1 MDKFLPS
8 FLSNNAEPGETDP
21 TNDDPAEGAVTRSRA
36 NNLSAP
42 LTRHQRAL
50 QARRSPSP
58 SPTSQ
63 GHFPFP
69 PPSLDMSTT
78 PTMAN
83 PSSHSIEDII
93 KIATASAQAAARE
106 LAATILTPATPDAAA
121 ASIAAASQTVK
132 KVELPQFDKKNIH
145 TWIRRVEA
153 AFGRAGVTT
162 AKDKFFFIEAKL
174 DVNLN
179 PKINEFLCGES
190 TDDTWDQFLQYLQ
203 EEYGRSKEQQAALF
217 LRGIPRDGL
226 RPSQHL
232 ARIKDLTKDITLDD
246 LMKEMVL
253 KDLPTHV
260 RQSLAE
266 RADLTAD
273 NAAKAAD
280 HYFDKEGNQKHKA
293 TAAVSNVQ
301 EELEL
306 TDHEEES
313 DQINAVGKDKFRDRG
328 KYRNRQRPAQ
338 RSFTPAFTPAFSQRT
353 PTVNYNR
360 NPPPKPAASQF
371 ICKWHR
377 QFRERAYNCEPGC
390 QFKPQQ
396 QTNTMAGNGPAGRRK

>member
-1 MDKFLPS
+1 M
-8 FLSNNAEPGETDP
+8 
-21 TNDDPAEGAVTRSRA
+21 
-36 NNLSAP
+36 
-42 LTRHQRAL
+42 
-50 QARRSPSP
+50 
-58 SPTSQ
+58 
-63 GHFPFP
+63 
-69 PPSLDMSTT
+69 
-78 PTMAN
+78 
-83 PSSHSIEDII
+83 
-93 KIATASAQAAARE
+93 
-106 LAATILTPATPDAAA
+106 
-121 ASIAAASQTVK
+121 
-132 KVELPQFDKKNIH
+132 
-145 TWIRRVEA
+145 
-153 AFGRAGVTT
+153 
-162 AKDKFFFIEAKL
+162 
-174 DVNLN
+174 NLN

-293 TAAVSNVQ
+293 TAAVSSVQ
-301 EELEL
+301 EEPEL
-306 TDHEEES
+306 TNYEEES
-313 DQINAVGKDKFRDRG
+313 DQINAIGKDRFKERG
-328 KYRNRQRPAQ
+328 KFRNRQRPPQ
-338 RSFTPAFTPAFSQRT
+338 RTFTPAFSERT
-353 PTVNYNR
+353 PTGNHNR
-360 NPPPKPAASQF
+360 NPPPKTTTSQF
-371 ICKWHR
+371 ICKWHL

-390 QFKPQQ
+390 QFKQKQ